1 MDIQRRRFLSL
12 AGGVASLPVAARV
25 VRAETYPARTVKI
38 IVATAAGGSSDIA
51 ARLIAQWL
59 TEKLGQS
66 FFVENRPGG
75 NNNIGTE
82 AAARSPA
89 DGYTLFWANS
99 VNTINASLYE
109 KLSYNFIADFA
120 PVVRVIRS
128 PLLMMV
134 HPSVPAKTVPEFIAY
149 AKANPD
155 KISMGSGG
163 HGSSGHMAGELF
175 KMDTGVR
182 MVHLP
187 YRGESLAMT
196 DLLGGQVQIV
206 FATSRFG
213 NRICQGRY
221 GAHTCRDVT
230 RAPRWPAGRAAAGGI
245 PARLRRG
252 GRLERP
258 VRAKEHARRD
268 RRVAQSG
275 DQPRD
280 CRSRKSA
287 SVSSPWAARHPEARQ
302 PTSPSSSPMKPT
314 SGPRW
319 SSSPASKRNNR
330 TGAA

>member
-12 AGGVASLPVAARV
+12 AGGVASLPVATRV

-38 IVATAAGGSSDIA
+38 IVATTAGGSSDIA

-206 FATSRFG
+206 FATSGSGIEYAKAGTVRTLAVTSRARLDG
-213 NRICQGRY
+213 LP
-221 GAHTCRDVT
+221 DVPPLAEFLPDFAEVGGWSGLC
-230 RAPRWPAGRAAAGGI
+230 APRNTPAEIVALLNREINRAIADPKI
-245 PARLRRG
+245 SQ
-252 GRLERP
+252 
-258 VRAKEHARRD
+258 
-268 RRVAQSG
+268 RVVAMGS
-275 DQPRD
+275 
-280 CRSRKSA
+280 
-287 SVSSPWAARHPEARQ
+287 
-302 PTSPSSSPMKPT
+302 TSPGGSPTDFAKFIADET
-314 SGPRW
+314 DKWAKVVKFAGIK
-319 SSSPASKRNNR
+319 AE
-330 TGAA
+330 

>member
-206 FATSRFG
+206 FATSGSGIEYAKAGTVRTLAVTSRARLDG
-213 NRICQGRY
+213 LP
-221 GAHTCRDVT
+221 DVPPLAEFLPDFAEVGGWSGLC
-230 RAPRWPAGRAAAGGI
+230 APRNTPAEIVALLNREINRAIADPKI
-245 PARLRRG
+245 SQ
-252 GRLERP
+252 
-258 VRAKEHARRD
+258 
-268 RRVAQSG
+268 RVVAMGS
-275 DQPRD
+275 
-280 CRSRKSA
+280 
-287 SVSSPWAARHPEARQ
+287 
-302 PTSPSSSPMKPT
+302 TSPGGSPTDFAKFIADET
-314 SGPRW
+314 DKWAKVVKFAGIK
-319 SSSPASKRNNR
+319 AE
-330 TGAA
+330 